1 VIYCDQ
7 HPSLCLCN
15 ALPASFLVAK
25 NAPTDATDA
34 PSHRRYQA
42 CQVLCNAPSVVVIGQ
57 GLTDFSSSGECDE
70 KLILQIHGSILA
82 LNRRLFQWQKMLQQT
97 QQTNQATVDVELVK
111 RSPTRPR
118 LLLSGKD

>member
-1 VIYCDQ
+1 
-7 HPSLCLCN
+7 
-15 ALPASFLVAK
+15 
-25 NAPTDATDA
+25 
-34 PSHRRYQA
+34 
-42 CQVLCNAPSVVVIGQ
+42 
-57 GLTDFSSSGECDE
+57 LTDFSPNGECDE

-82 LNRRLFQWQKMLQQT
+82 LNRRRFQWQKMLQQT